1 MLEAEKTECSLLTLS
16 SGDLSTSEAQL
27 PQKRGKNGTEMGKL
41 KVWMKT
47 GSHYPTISGSSL
59 VPQQFSWAPEH
70 TWSFLLLRGTFPKEY
85 HNLIK
90 KSSLLLFMLRF
101 LQTTKPPS
109 PCPLP
114 NEFNITSPQ
123 ADYLWAM
130 NFFPAPEVPHSCYST
145 VPWGKHKL
153 PSAVSAECGF
163 CVTLFPGMETCLVMW
178 QHTSSMCFPAPTI
191 LAKLRFICNVIISKH
206 LLGQLTTHRGK
217 S

>member
-1 MLEAEKTECSLLTLS
+1 MGFCGLPVLTQHLTL
-16 SGDLSTSEAQL
+16 QHR
-27 PQKRGKNGTEMGKL
+27 QKEWCVLFCVNL
-41 KVWMKT
+41 
-47 GSHYPTISGSSL
+47 TISTK
-59 VPQQFSWAPEH
+59 AE
-70 TWSFLLLRGTFPKEY
+70 
-85 HNLIK
+85 

-145 VPWGKHKL
+145 VLWGKHKL
-153 PSAVSAECGF
+153 PSAVSAERGF
-163 CVTLFPGMETCLVMW
+163 CVTLFPGMGTCLVMW

-191 LAKLRFICNVIISKH
+191 PPRLRFICNVIISKH